1 MEENNDT
8 DVKKCEFLA
17 QAYHN
22 HEMYV
27 KKEVEDDLLA
37 LYRSADTY
45 VGKESLS
52 QIKSESV
59 DSSTHNLT
67 AEVKDENSPVREA
80 KCESE
85 MKMEFDDSSYN
96 LTSNVKYEESPVPI
110 TFHVLKAESEEG
122 FCNEHTKKEEIN
134 LKEASGQNEVLTGS
148 IAVSSDHTGL
158 KPFKCNVCG
167 KILSNA
173 WSFKVHS
180 RTHTGEKPFK
190 CYTCGKCFTESGTLI
205 NHKQQ
210 PYKCDVCDKSFS
222 SSWNLKRH
230 SRTHT
235 GEKPFTCNECEKCF
249 SHSTSLKEHERLRT
263 GLTIVGSPSLTGG
276 VSTYTNGCTLERN
289 RLNAIRV
296 EHVFLIRGV

>member
-148 IAVSSDHTGL
+148 PAYYLQMAGLFPILKLRTTSEGYTLHDVYLRRVMTYTKIKLESVDCSRDLTAEVNDEKLPVPDTIRGL
-158 KPFKCNVCG
+158 KCESEMKVEFEDTSYNLTSDVKCEENPVLITCRVLG
-167 KILSNA
+167 EESEEGFCIE
-173 WSFKVHS
+173 
-180 RTHTGEKPFK
+180 RTEKEQ
-190 CYTCGKCFTESGTLI
+190 T
-205 NHKQQ
+205 
-210 PYKCDVCDKSFS
+210 
-222 SSWNLKRH
+222 NLKEATEKDGVITGRRMH
-230 SRTHT
+230 S
-235 GEKPFTCNECEKCF
+235 
-249 SHSTSLKEHERLRT
+249 
-263 GLTIVGSPSLTGG
+263 
-276 VSTYTNGCTLERN
+276 
-289 RLNAIRV
+289 
-296 EHVFLIRGV
+296 